1 MPSASSSRTT
11 WLALLIA
18 ATFFMENLDGTV
30 ITTAVPDIA
39 RSFGIRPVDLDIGVS
54 AYLLTL
60 GIFIP
65 VSGWVADRFGSR
77 RVFASAIVLFTIA
90 SLLCGAA
97 DGLWEFVGLRALQG
111 IGGALMVPVGRLVV
125 LRSTP
130 KDKLIDVIALLTWPA
145 LVAPVLG
152 PPIGGWITTTLSWR
166 WIFYLNL
173 PLGIIALGFAWWLV
187 PDERGSE
194 PRRFDWTG
202 FFLSGIGI
210 ASLLFACERLGGQEV
225 DAVEVLVLA
234 AIGMALLLLAFLHF
248 RRSAH
253 PMIDLHGFTVPTF
266 AVTVTGGSMFRVA
279 IGSLPFLLP
288 LMFQV
293 GFGLDAFH
301 SGLLLVAV
309 FAGNLMMKP
318 GTGWVLRRFG
328 FRQVLIWNG
337 LINAASIAAC
347 ALFTPATPIAA
358 MVVVLFIGGLSRSMQ
373 FTALN
378 TIAFAD
384 IAQPRMNGANTL
396 FSTALQVSLG
406 LGIAAGAISV
416 RLGSALSGWIG
427 IADEPAIAFRLAFV
441 LIAGVALA
449 GGLYSNRLAS
459 DAGSQLARRR
469 PVRSAA

>member
-1 MPSASSSRTT
+1 MQLRGSTRST
-11 WLALLIA
+11 WLALLVA
-18 ATFFMENLDGTV
+18 STFFMENLDGTV

-65 VSGWVADRFGSR
+65 VSGWIADRFGSR
-77 RVFASAIVLFTIA
+77 RVFASAIVLFTFA

-130 KDKLIDVIALLTWPA
+130 KDRLIEVIALLTWPA
-145 LVAPVLG
+145 LVAPILG
-152 PPIGGWITTTLSWR
+152 PPIGGWITTALSWR

-173 PLGIIALGFAWWLV
+173 PLGIVALGFAWWLV
-187 PDERGSE
+187 PDERGAT

-202 FFLSGIGI
+202 FVLSGFGI
-210 ASLLFACERLGGQEV
+210 ATLLFACERLGGQQ
-225 DAVEVLVLA
+225 VELLQV
-234 AIGMALLLLAFLHF
+234 ALLGSAGIVLLLAAWRHF
-248 RRSAH
+248 RRSPH
-253 PMIDLHGFTVPTF
+253 PMIDLHGFTIPSF
-266 AVTVTGGSMFRVA
+266 AITVTGGSMFRIA

-301 SGLLLVAV
+301 SGLLLIAV
-309 FAGNLMMKP
+309 FGGNLMMKP

-328 FRQVLIWNG
+328 FRNVLIWNG
-337 LINAASIAAC
+337 LINAVSIAAC
-347 ALFTPATPIAA
+347 ALFTPDTPIVV
-358 MVVVLFIGGLSRSMQ
+358 MIVVLFIGGLSRSMQ

-384 IAQPRMNGANTL
+384 IELPRMNGANTL

-406 LGIAAGAISV
+406 LGIAVGAISI
-416 RLGSALSGWIG
+416 RLGGAIAGALGATG
-427 IADEPAIAFRLAFV
+427 EPAIAFRLAFV
-441 LIAGVALA
+441 IVALIALI
-449 GGLYSNRLAS
+449 GGLYSQRLAS
-459 DAGSQLARRR
+459 DAGSNITRGRTR
-469 PVRSAA
+469 PA